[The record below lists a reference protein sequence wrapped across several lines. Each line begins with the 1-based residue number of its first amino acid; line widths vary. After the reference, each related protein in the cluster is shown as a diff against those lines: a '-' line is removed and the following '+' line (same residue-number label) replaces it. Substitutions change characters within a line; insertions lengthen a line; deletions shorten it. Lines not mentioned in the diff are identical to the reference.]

1 MKKKRFGTNPGV
13 VLTFSER
20 VVQIALLIPNGQVT
34 TYGKIAKAAGGGGM
48 SAQSITGILGKA
60 YLAGEK
66 KIPFHR
72 IVYAGGRVWLNQLHR
87 EDRMKK
93 YKAEGI
99 ILDARD
105 RVVDF
110 EEKLFLAEY

>member
-1 MKKKRFGTNPGV
+1 MKKKRFGTDTGI
-13 VLTFSER
+13 LTFSER
-20 VVQIALLIPNGQVT
+20 VVQIALLIPKGQVT
-34 TYGKIAKAAGGGGM
+34 TYGKIARAAGGGGM

-60 YLAGEK
+60 YMAGEK

-72 IVYAGGRVWLNQLHR
+72 IVYAGGRVWLDETHR
-87 EDRMKK
+87 VERLKK

-99 ILDARD
+99 VLDARSQ
-105 RVVDF
+105 VVDF